1 MNHPSK
7 YVSKAIS
14 SLELNGKVY
23 QYYSLKN
30 LEKMGFSQI
39 STLPFSIK
47 ILLEAALRV
56 NNGISVTDEH
66 IEKLAEW
73 DGKSHSNQEVPFK
86 PARILLHD
94 TTGLPAIVDL
104 AAMRETVARL
114 GGAPS
119 IVNPT
124 IPVDLVVDHSVM
136 VDYFGT
142 PEALEANE
150 QLEFERNAERYR
162 FFRWAQ
168 KAFKNVNIIPP
179 STGIMHQINME
190 FLSSVVVEKQ
200 IDGVSVLF
208 PDSLVGTDSHTT
220 MINGMGIVAWGVG
233 GIEAEAAMLDQ
244 PLYFVTP
251 KVVGFH
257 LTGSLPEGSTAT
269 DLALTITNI
278 LRTKGVV
285 GKFVEFFGPGVANM
299 SVADRATIA
308 NMAPEYGATMGYF
321 PVDNETL
328 NYLKSIGKN
337 DAQISLIESYYKA
350 QGMFMDDETTN
361 PIYPEIIELD
371 LCSVVPCLAGPKR
384 PQDRVELTKMKQ
396 TFQNSLR
403 DSIEHGGYGVNKGER
418 ENQVQVTL
426 PSGENIEIGHGSVVL
441 AAITS
446 CTNTSN
452 PTVLITA
459 GLLAKKAVEK
469 GLLKKAYIKSS
480 LTPGSRVVTEYL
492 SQSGLLEY
500 MEKLGFY
507 IAGYGCATCIG
518 NSGPLPDE
526 ISKAIVDHDLVAAS
540 VLSGNR
546 NFEGRIHPQIKANYL
561 ASPPLVIA
569 YALAGTVN
577 IDFHNEPL
585 GINSGNEPIFLKDI
599 WPSSEE
605 VYEYIN
611 KWIQP
616 ELFRKRY
623 KSVYDA
629 NNRWNQ
635 IQTRDSE
642 LYEWDHQSTYIQEP
656 PFLKNVS
663 SNAKEIQEVRSARVL
678 ALFGDSVT
686 TDHASPSGAIK
697 PDSPAGLFLLN
708 HGVERKDFNS
718 YPSRRGNHKVLVRAA
733 FANVRIRNK
742 LVPGRE
748 GGVTTYFPSGEVM
761 SIYEAAMKYKEKD
774 TNLIVIAG
782 KEYGTGSS
790 RDWAAK
796 GPNLLGVKMILAE
809 SFERIHR
816 SNLVGMGI
824 LPLQFT
830 EGLSIETLGITGTE
844 TFETQGLTDQIKP
857 GQTITILA
865 TREDGSQFT
874 FDVMVRLDSVVD
886 IEYYRNGGIMQ
897 TVLQNLMAGSTSK
910 FN

>member
-1 MNHPSK
+1 
-7 YVSKAIS
+7 
-14 SLELNGKVY
+14 
-23 QYYSLKN
+23 
-30 LEKMGFSQI
+30 
-39 STLPFSIK
+39 
-47 ILLEAALRV
+47 
-56 NNGISVTDEH
+56 
-66 IEKLAEW
+66 
-73 DGKSHSNQEVPFK
+73 
-86 PARILLHD
+86 
-94 TTGLPAIVDL
+94 
-104 AAMRETVARL
+104 
-114 GGAPS
+114 
-119 IVNPT
+119 
-124 IPVDLVVDHSVM
+124 
-136 VDYFGT
+136 
-142 PEALEANE
+142 
-150 QLEFERNAERYR
+150 
-162 FFRWAQ
+162 
-168 KAFKNVNIIPP
+168 
-179 STGIMHQINME
+179 
-190 FLSSVVVEKQ
+190 
-200 IDGVSVLF
+200 
-208 PDSLVGTDSHTT
+208 
-220 MINGMGIVAWGVG
+220 
-233 GIEAEAAMLDQ
+233 
-244 PLYFVTP
+244 
-251 KVVGFH
+251 
-257 LTGSLPEGSTAT
+257 
-269 DLALTITNI
+269 
-278 LRTKGVV
+278 
-285 GKFVEFFGPGVANM
+285 
-299 SVADRATIA
+299 
-308 NMAPEYGATMGYF
+308 
-321 PVDNETL
+321 
-328 NYLKSIGKN
+328 
-337 DAQISLIESYYKA
+337 
-350 QGMFMDDETTN
+350 MFMDDETTN

-761 SIYEAAMKYKEKD
+761 SIYEAAMKYKEID

-830 EGLSIETLGITGTE
+830 DGLSIETLGITGRE

-857 GQTITILA
+857 GQTINILA